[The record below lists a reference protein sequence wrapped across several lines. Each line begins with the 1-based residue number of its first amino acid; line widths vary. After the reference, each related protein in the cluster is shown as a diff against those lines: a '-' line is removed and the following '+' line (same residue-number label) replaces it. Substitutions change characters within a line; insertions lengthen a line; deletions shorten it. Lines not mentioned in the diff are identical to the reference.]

1 MASNYIIQLQASG
14 VQAGPH
20 SYLGPFTERL
30 SVPDPQELP
39 SWYKFS
45 SPATGRKAIAF
56 CPSKT
61 AAEMI
66 AAGMNRSI
74 VRA

>member
-1 MASNYIIQLQASG
+1 MVYTAEPTKTKYRFQLDAQLTWTI
-14 VQAGPH
+14 
-20 SYLGPFTERL
+20 Y
-30 SVPDPQELP
+30 
-39 SWYKFS
+39 FS